1 MLLLLHAGNES
12 SAQQKNKPNQVAE
25 LDTGQGTRDERWD
38 ARCGMREGAQEWTRQ
53 ISRVYLGRSVWP
65 VSFQHLHMFPVT
77 FDDYMIFLL
86 FTRRVAFSFYLAWF
100 VFCFGFCFCCC
111 CHLRNVQRNGATADA
126 LHKNK
131 SPTHSLTHTHTHPV
145 RIETTTWHM
154 SQAAPGSS
162 GFAPA
167 TAPALSLCHSLTL
180 PLPMDSVVSKAL
192 EIYVQFNSFMTLP
205 SSCNVRLYRNMYI
218 YLYCIQIHI

>member
-1 MLLLLHAGNES
+1 MANRQTSWARPQIHSKGIHTCIWQSINRYLCYLLTNVWLLLHAGNES

-25 LDTGQGTRDERWD
+25 LDTGQGTRGEQWD
-38 ARCGMREGAQEWTRQ
+38 ARCGMREGSQQWTRQ

-131 SPTHSLTHTHTHPV
+131 SPTHSLTHTHTPSENRNNDVAHVPSCS
-145 RIETTTWHM
+145 RLEWLCPCHCLL
-154 SQAAPGSS
+154 SHS
-162 GFAPA
+162 
-167 TAPALSLCHSLTL
+167 LSLCLCLWT
-180 PLPMDSVVSKAL
+180 V
-192 EIYVQFNSFMTLP
+192 
-205 SSCNVRLYRNMYI
+205 
-218 YLYCIQIHI
+218 